1 MACLIQLKQ
10 DIKRLEMTFPKTHE
24 RFQIIHASVD
34 EITCR
39 FLGNNGRKYEIHA
52 NITVSIQRRHFI
64 VNN

>member
-1 MACLIQLKQ
+1 
-10 DIKRLEMTFPKTHE
+10 MTFPKTHE